1 MRRTASCWDNSTR
14 SFIWKV
20 YQKPV
25 SGWHLLF
32 TVLVSGRRWT
42 TTDSGLQYQATEIA
56 VLLFCPCLASG
67 PEVYSFIFFFSMKTQ
82 QKCYIWTSVKLLP
95 VSKFSVCLPCPSSMS
110 FSHQSMPTC
119 TAAAALYT
127 WHTALALILTPGF
140 GPVTNR
146 KLFPHTR
153 SVVCFCFFFSLCYLL
168 IAIYK
173 SFVAPDYNL
182 TRTIHILWIN

>member
-1 MRRTASCWDNSTR
+1 MALAFYSAGVWEAMDYNRLRIAIPSYWNCCSLVL
-14 SFIWKV
+14 S
-20 YQKPV
+20 
-25 SGWHLLF
+25 LL
-32 TVLVSGRRWT
+32 SIRM
-42 TTDSGLQYQATEIA
+42 GLKYIH
-56 VLLFCPCLASG
+56 
-67 PEVYSFIFFFSMKTQ
+67 FIFFFSMKTQ

-127 WHTALALILTPGF
+127 WHTALTLILTPGF